1 MLLFKK
7 IANFMGHL
15 LQNYEYIIGM
25 QIFQDIFETHKQSF
39 ISGFSICM
47 TVTLRSSFQG
57 QLSSFWLCY
66 ERVALS

>member
-39 ISGFSICM
+39 ITGFSICM
-47 TVTLRSSFQG
+47 TVTLR
-57 QLSSFWLCY
+57 
-66 ERVALS
+66 